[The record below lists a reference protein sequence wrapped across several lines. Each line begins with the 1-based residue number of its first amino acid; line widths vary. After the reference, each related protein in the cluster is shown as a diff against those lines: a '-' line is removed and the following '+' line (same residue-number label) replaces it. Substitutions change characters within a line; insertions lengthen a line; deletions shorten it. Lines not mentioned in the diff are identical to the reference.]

1 LIAKI
6 VKVLKT
12 IKEYK
17 LTRVDVIHYHYKFKK
32 IKKDSLGKKAAKFAY
47 EVNPNSDTYQNIMNS
62 IL

>member
-1 LIAKI
+1 M
-6 VKVLKT
+6 LKT